1 MIFEPSQLHFASE
14 FTRYIFLN
22 PFDRRAADELRLHL
36 LEMDLGPSE
45 EIAHCPSK
53 PTSEWPGIV
62 TLLRRVEALLT
73 RLQNRIRSG
82 VVPGC
87 YEEQRSLEG
96 LLIGALFLRHF
107 EDRQPLREAG
117 DGTQRVPAY
126 RQFAGDL
133 RRWTDVPFKFSEFVR
148 QPAHMFAV
156 FFQVRRSV
164 DLIGQLVRGNSRPV
178 NGLRAEIWHSIFPHE
193 LQLYG
198 SLLYDRMH
206 DVTTLI
212 LGQSGTGKELVAT
225 AIGLSRYIPF
235 DAKQERFTEPLAGAF
250 HPVNLSAM
258 PIDLIESEMFGH
270 CSGAFT
276 GAVTAREGWFER
288 CGRGHSVFLD
298 EIGELAPAVQVKILR
313 VLQSRE
319 YYRVG
324 ETEARKFAGK
334 VIAATNRD
342 LGEEIASGRFRED
355 LFYRLCSDVV
365 RTPSLREQL
374 VDCPADLPF
383 LVRQIA
389 EKCLGA
395 RAWPEQID
403 WLADLAVGWIEK
415 SPLLGPTYAWPG
427 NFRELEQCV
436 RNVMVRGA
444 YHPTKLS
451 TSIHGSRMQSP
462 CEPAAADN
470 TRTALDRFIAR
481 VRASDLTF
489 EEILEHYCSLV
500 FARSENITEA
510 ARRLSKHRSTIQ
522 DRIKPELVDGFRFQ

>member
-22 PFDRRAADELRLHL
+22 PFHRRTADELRLRL
-36 LEMDLGPSE
+36 LEIDLGPSK
-45 EIAHCPSK
+45 EIVRRPSE
-53 PTSEWPGIV
+53 PTSGHPEIV
-62 TLLRRVEALLT
+62 RLLRRVEALLT
-73 RLQNRIRSG
+73 QLQDRIRTG
-82 VVPGC
+82 VVPEC

-96 LLIGALFLRHF
+96 LLIGALYLRHF
-107 EDRQPLREAG
+107 ADRQPLHEAG
-117 DGTQRVPAY
+117 DGTQRVTAY
-126 RQFAGDL
+126 RRFAADL
-133 RRWTDVPFKFSEFVR
+133 RGWVDVPFKFSEFVR
-148 QPAHMFAV
+148 DPAHMFAV
-156 FFQVRRSV
+156 FFQVRRSLE
-164 DLIGQLVRGNSRPV
+164 LIEQLVQGNSRPV
-178 NGLRAEIWHSIFPHE
+178 NDLRAEIWHSIFPHE

-212 LGQSGTGKELVAT
+212 LGPSGTGKELVAT
-225 AIGLSRYIPF
+225 AIGLSRYISF
-235 DAKQERFTEPLAGAF
+235 DAKRERFTEPLAGAF
-250 HPVNLSAM
+250 HPVSLSAM

-276 GAVTAREGWFER
+276 GAVSAREGWFER
-288 CGRGHSVFLD
+288 CGPGHSVFLD

-389 EKCLGA
+389 AKCLGE
-395 RAWPEQID
+395 RAWAEQID
-403 WLADLAVGWIEK
+403 WLADLTVGWIEK

-436 RNVMVRGA
+436 RNVMVRGT
-444 YHPTKLS
+444 YHPTKLPTAMRS
-451 TSIHGSRMQSP
+451 SPLQSSR
-462 CEPAAADN
+462 EPVAADH
-470 TRTALDRFIAR
+470 TRTALDRFLTR
-481 VRASDLTF
+481 VRASDFTF

-500 FARSENITEA
+500 FARSESITEA
-510 ARRLSKHRSTIQ
+510 ARRLGKHRSTIQ